1 MRRATIGLLLLAAA
15 LLLATAPSR
24 GEAKGGAP
32 AAASRAAGKGAG
44 GKRRIGSLSG
54 LQPGAAAPFAARA
67 AALRPLDG
75 AGTVRTV
82 QRGRAWLDAGALDGL
97 RVGQVVTLKRKGEPA
112 GSCTVELLADRN
124 ATCTGPGMRPGDT
137 FPVNPR
143 AAGSLP
149 VSLPPLLTPA
159 EEARRFAA
167 SQAVA
172 FVPVDFKSTRVVE
185 RLDRL
190 RRDDVGYAHFA
201 WLSSDAQAVH
211 QEQVHAQSHGAEVWR
226 GARLDL
232 DLTAMARSAAS
243 PTERF
248 EPGRKAQLWVREASL
263 SFAEPGSR
271 YRFAA
276 GRVLPWLLPGGATF
290 DGIQAGWRPGRGAEL
305 GLFGG
310 AVPDPLT
317 TAPGTDRATGG
328 AYWAVDGVAGESTQ
342 LRNEGR
348 VAWVRLPGSKSRI
361 EAETTAQA
369 WIARRLDVALQAR
382 LGAGDYAAP
391 GKLDAARADLGWFQP
406 GLLSF
411 YGGFRYDDSRLPDVA
426 APALG
431 PGRTRQATASFSW
444 DRMGWLVLRAT
455 GGTGRDLDSGL
466 SHTWAGPEVAAPRI
480 LGRLGGA
487 SAGYAEELGSYAGR
501 NAWLQGDLTFGPRTR
516 LLTRVSWM
524 MDGRPSPLAAEQS
537 AGLSLAAVSDL
548 APWLRFRLT
557 ALGRVEIPQG
567 PGAPTGWGGSLMA
580 GLEGRY

>member
-1 MRRATIGLLLLAAA
+1 M
-15 LLLATAPSR
+15 
-24 GEAKGGAP
+24 
-32 AAASRAAGKGAG
+32 
-44 GKRRIGSLSG
+44 
-54 LQPGAAAPFAARA
+54 
-67 AALRPLDG
+67 
-75 AGTVRTV
+75 RTV

-97 RVGQVVTLKRKGEPA
+97 RAGQVVALRRKGEPA

-124 ATCTGPGMRPGDT
+124 ATCTGQGMRPGDT
-137 FPVNPR
+137 FPVSPR

-149 VSLPPLLTPA
+149 ARLPPIPSAA
-159 EEARRFAA
+159 EEARRLAA

-172 FVPVDFKSTRVVE
+172 FVPVDFTSTRVVE
-185 RLDRL
+185 PLDRL
-190 RRDDVGYAHFA
+190 RRNDVGYAHFA

-211 QEQVHAQSHGAEVWR
+211 QEQVYAQSHGAEVWR

-276 GRVLPWLLPGGATF
+276 GRVLPWLVPGGSTF
-290 DGIQAGWRPGRGAEL
+290 DGIQAGWRPRRGAEL

-328 AYWAVDGVAGESTQ
+328 AYWAVDGVAGGSTQ

-369 WIARRLDVALQAR
+369 WVARRLDVGLQAR
-382 LGAGDYAAP
+382 FGTGDYAAP

-406 GLLSF
+406 GLFSF
-411 YGGFRYDDSRLPDVA
+411 HGGFRYDDSRLPDVA
-426 APALG
+426 APSLW
-431 PGRTRQATASFSW
+431 PGRTRQATGSFSW
-444 DRMGWLVLRAT
+444 DRIGWLVLRAT

-466 SHTWAGPEVAAPRI
+466 SHTWAGPEVAAPRL
-480 LGRLGGA
+480 LGRFGGA

-501 NAWLQGDLTFGPRTR
+501 NAWLQGDLDLGRRTR
-516 LLTRVSWM
+516 LLARLSWT
-524 MDGRPSPLAAEQS
+524 MDDRTSPLPAEHA

-548 APWLRFRLT
+548 AAWLRFRLT
-557 ALGRVEIPQG
+557 GLGRVEIPQG
-567 PGAPTGWGGSLMA
+567 AGATTGWGGSVMA
-580 GLEGRY
+580 SLEARY